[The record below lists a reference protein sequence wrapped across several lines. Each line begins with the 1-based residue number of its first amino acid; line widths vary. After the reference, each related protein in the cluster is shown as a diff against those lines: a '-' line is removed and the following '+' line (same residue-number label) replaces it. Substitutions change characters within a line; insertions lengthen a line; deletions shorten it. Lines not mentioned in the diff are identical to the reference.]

1 MNIALVIEILQKA
14 AVAGIDLYTV
24 WKKANASIEYDGTV
38 NKDAYNELVKFCDS
52 QIDLLKKNAE
62 EAGNG

>member
-1 MNIALVIEILQKA
+1 MSIALVIEILQKA
-14 AVAGIDLYTV
+14 ASAGIDLYTV

-38 NKDAYNELVKFCDS
+38 NKDAYNELVKFCDN